1 MAFKFHRKPMGAQ
14 TTGWLSLGIL
24 WGATAVFLMVA
35 SADATG
41 VRYYDY
47 SGTNLL
53 DAVYERLLTRV
64 ELLDTDQLIMESFL
78 LEPLHLIFGY
88 GMGLQH
94 HYIQDLI
101 PREQWYYLGG
111 NIAPAKSGV
120 TEWVGNAGLLG
131 GSLMAL
137 FLARL
142 VPVWRRAENAAEKR
156 RQAATQGIAL
166 ALILAATLSLFVAPI
181 VLTLL
186 AVLKRTEA
194 TIDRPRRPAAIAM
207 RIAA

>member
-1 MAFKFHRKPMGAQ
+1 MADPRPKPTEPPVTDLIDKFPNVYGFGGLDRSAHLRARES
-14 TTGWLSLGIL
+14 WL
-24 WGATAVFLMVA
+24 
-35 SADATG
+35 
-41 VRYYDY
+41 
-47 SGTNLL
+47 
-53 DAVYERLLTRV
+53 E
-64 ELLDTDQLIMESFL
+64 ELLARPDT
-78 LEPLHLIFGY
+78 
-88 GMGLQH
+88 
-94 HYIQDLI
+94 
-101 PREQWYYLGG
+101 
-111 NIAPAKSGV
+111 
-120 TEWVGNAGLLG
+120 
-131 GSLMAL
+131 
-137 FLARL
+137 RL